1 MTCSKGD
8 YVWLLKHFC
17 LWVPQ
22 HHLEQMSISRLWDS
36 LALDPSMSMVLFP
49 AVRSVWSREQ
59 GEEGATMGVQG
70 LWPCSNSA
78 A

>member
-8 YVWLLKHFC
+8 YRWLPKHFS
-17 LWVPQ
+17 LWIPQ

-36 LALDPSMSMVLFP
+36 LALDPAISMVLLP
-49 AVRSVWSREQ
+49 AVRSVWSRGQ
-59 GEEGATMGVQG
+59 GEEGATMGAQG
-70 LWPCSNSA
+70 LWPRSNSA